1 MHRLCWILVVLFG
14 LLFLKTSAQEKVRPK
29 VGLVLSGGGAKGLA
43 HIGVLKVLE
52 EQGVKIDYIGG
63 TSMGAI
69 IGGLYASGY
78 TATQLDSIFKSVD
91 ADALL
96 QDYIPRNSKSFYEKR
111 NDEIY
116 AIQLPFN
123 NFKIGSPVSISRG
136 MYNYNLLNELL
147 AHVRFENNFSKLPIP
162 FLCVA
167 TDVVSGEAV
176 IIESGNLPQSILASG
191 AFPSLYTPVEID
203 AKLLIDGGVVN
214 NYPIEEIRKKG
225 IDIIIGVDV
234 QDGKK
239 ERENIKGMFD
249 ILMQIAN
256 YGMYDGMEE
265 KVKATDIY
273 IKPDIA
279 NYSVITFDKG
289 SEIIQKG
296 IEAAKEKLP
305 QIKQLSS
312 NYNKPNFK
320 YRLTVASF
328 KFSIKK
334 SPSSSP
340 FSK

>member
-123 NFKIGSPVSISRG
+123 NFKIGSPVS
-136 MYNYNLLNELL
+136 
-147 AHVRFENNFSKLPIP
+147 
-162 FLCVA
+162 
-167 TDVVSGEAV
+167 T
-176 IIESGNLPQSILASG
+176 
-191 AFPSLYTPVEID
+191 
-203 AKLLIDGGVVN
+203 
-214 NYPIEEIRKKG
+214 
-225 IDIIIGVDV
+225 
-234 QDGKK
+234 
-239 ERENIKGMFD
+239 
-249 ILMQIAN
+249 
-256 YGMYDGMEE
+256 
-265 KVKATDIY
+265 
-273 IKPDIA
+273 
-279 NYSVITFDKG
+279 
-289 SEIIQKG
+289 
-296 IEAAKEKLP
+296 
-305 QIKQLSS
+305 
-312 NYNKPNFK
+312 
-320 YRLTVASF
+320 YR
-328 KFSIKK
+328 
-334 SPSSSP
+334 
-340 FSK
+340 

>member
-1 MHRLCWILVVLFG
+1 
-14 LLFLKTSAQEKVRPK
+14 
-29 VGLVLSGGGAKGLA
+29 
-43 HIGVLKVLE
+43 E

-239 ERENIKGMFD
+239 EPKNIEGRFNSLIQSAK
-249 ILMQIAN
+249 
-256 YGMYDGMEE
+256 YGMYDGIEE
-265 KVKATDIY
+265 KVKASDIY
-273 IKPDIA
+273 IKPDMS
-279 NYSVITFDKG
+279 NYSVMTFDKG

-296 IEAAKEKLP
+296 IDAAKEKLP
-305 QIKQLSS
+305 QIIPLSS
-312 NYNKPNFK
+312 NYNKPN
-320 YRLTVASF
+320 LPQD
-328 KFSIKK
+328 II
-334 SPSSSP
+334 
-340 FSK
+340 